1 MPTFQDVPRTAKRLS
16 EMRARMVET
25 CRALSRVRASE
36 PQSGE
41 SVTESLRFASIAVF
55 RWQVWKGEQ
64 TRKGSKWT
72 MF

>member
-1 MPTFQDVPRTAKRLS
+1 
-16 EMRARMVET
+16 MVET
-25 CRALSRVRASE
+25 CRALSRVRASG